1 MTDEQRKNLED
12 FDGDNMLLTITIA
25 ALSGLIVGGVT
36 TAAVVHKRQQDQNT
50 TPPIIVQD
58 QVATEQQEIIK
69 QLTNLD
75 MLVQPCSTEYINQN
89 SDLLCREMYCRI
101 MTRGID
107 SQTSG
112 QECEE
117 ISNVANSK
125 IMIKHC
131 ETFLDDREECYEKYR
146 ERK

>member
-1 MTDEQRKNLED
+1 MTDEQNENMKY
-12 FDGDNMLLTITIA
+12 FDEDNMILTITIA
-25 ALSGLIVGGVT
+25 ALSGLIVGGVS
-36 TAAVVHKRQQDQNT
+36 TAAFVHKRQQNQNS

-58 QVATEQQEIIK
+58 QVAAEQQEVIK

-107 SQTSG
+107 SKTSG

-125 IMIKHC
+125 IIVNHC

>member
-1 MTDEQRKNLED
+1 MTDEQNENMKY

-25 ALSGLIVGGVT
+25 ALSGLIVGGVS
-36 TAAVVHKRQQDQNT
+36 TAAFVHKRQQSQNS
-50 TPPIIVQD
+50 TPPIILQD
-58 QVATEQQEIIK
+58 QVAAEQQEVIK

-107 SQTSG
+107 SKTSG

-125 IMIKHC
+125 IIVNHC